1 MLHLL
6 TLTLLLFPTL
16 AFSKLKAV
24 NLKSDDIVLLDEIRG
39 VAGNE
44 KENNDKN
51 SELANWAVEKG
62 CETIQSLD
70 KYLENDKIEEY
81 TEEMKKFGQIVA
93 QICKQKEV
101 TNGQLIQMTDKLG
114 PKILAQ
120 LTMLEQKIQQLTNS
134 TNFPQKAVPLDEFGT
149 ELMELAKEMPDQMPI
164 KQLKALKT
172 HLPLPSDLVQMLLT
186 KLSLMN
192 QENSNNY
199 KNAKESLALS
209 DYLINAKAPVLAQR
223 RHRRGIPSKL
233 VKLGLILALFAIGTK
248 TESPKIYNSLYIFR
262 SIYSFLHYLRS
273 NGVFEYCN
281 EHEHLR
287 KKCYYFYIDRIGEDN
302 DDDQATIDCAKLWF
316 GPPQRVPE
324 KNSSEFAIKELNL
337 AILKK
342 QHLKWA
348 KMKIKCATVEQT
360 IGKTG
365 EKVEAEIGKK
375 CQEWGKTGIDQ
386 KEPKDRK

>member
-6 TLTLLLFPTL
+6 TLILLLFPTL
-16 AFSKLKAV
+16 ALSKQNV
-24 NLKSDDIVLLDEIRG
+24 TNLKNDDIVLLDEIRV

-51 SELANWAVEKG
+51 SKLANWAMEKG

-81 TEEMKKFGQIVA
+81 TEEMKEFGQIVA
-93 QICKQKEV
+93 QICEQKEV
-101 TNGQLIQMTDKLG
+101 TNAQLIQITETLG

-120 LTMLEQKIQQLTNS
+120 LTMFEQKIQQLTNS
-134 TNFPQKAVPLDEFGT
+134 TNFPQKAAPLDKFGT

-172 HLPLPSDLVQMLLT
+172 HLPLPSDFLQLLLT

-199 KNAKESLALS
+199 ENAKKTPTQTWNS
-209 DYLINAKAPVLAQR
+209 IKT
-223 RHRRGIPSKL
+223 RHIRTDFSAVCNWHEDR
-233 VKLGLILALFAIGTK
+233 
-248 TESPKIYNSLYIFR
+248 N
-262 SIYSFLHYLRS
+262 FLHYLRS

-287 KKCYYFYIDRIGEDN
+287 KKCYYFYIDTIGEDN
-302 DDDQATIDCAKLWF
+302 DDDKVTIDCAKLWF

-337 AILKK
+337 ASLKK

-386 KEPKDRK
+386 MEPKHMK